1 MIDRITYRRQ
11 FSKEEIHAKKVD
23 ESFYAINSVSYLLA
37 LALTVLEIIYMI
49 IALDNMERAP
59 IVGITVIFNIFII
72 LFLFLAAI
80 KVKVYSKTFTIML
93 SVFIVYLLIRVFY
106 VIPVLFTY
114 EIPAQITDTVL
125 FLAQKRSDL
134 IWLSMISF
142 VFGLVSVVVSFKKI
156 AERKIYKD
164 SGKISACQ
172 MSK

>member
-1 MIDRITYRRQ
+1 MVNRFTYRRQ
-11 FSKEEIHAKKVD
+11 FSKEELQEKKVD
-23 ESFYAINSVSYLLA
+23 ESFYTINSISYLLA

-59 IVGITVIFNIFII
+59 IIGITVIFNIFII

-80 KVKVYSKTFTIML
+80 KIKVYSKIFTIML
-93 SVFIVYLLIRVFY
+93 SLFVAYLLFRVFY

-114 EIPAQITDTVL
+114 EIPTVVSDAVL

-134 IWLSMISF
+134 TWLSMISF
-142 VFGLVSVVVSFKKI
+142 VFGLVSVVISFKKI
-156 AERKIYKD
+156 AARKIYKD
-164 SGKISACQ
+164 SGKIGSCQ